1 MVFAIVLQRAKNQ
14 ENILFAYYT
23 YNKAGFYNNESSL
36 LLSYRINRVT
46 YKKQKVYVLY
56 K

>member
-23 YNKAGFYNNESSL
+23 YNKAGFYNNESSFIIV
-36 LLSYRINRVT
+36 LSYQLSYI
-46 YKKQKVYVLY
+46 KKRKVYVLY